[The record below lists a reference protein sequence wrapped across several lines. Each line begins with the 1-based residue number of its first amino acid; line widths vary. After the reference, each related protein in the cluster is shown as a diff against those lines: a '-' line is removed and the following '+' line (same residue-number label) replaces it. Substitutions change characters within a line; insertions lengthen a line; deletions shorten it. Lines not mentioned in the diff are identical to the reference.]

1 MKQPTHQ
8 EPYVEENF
16 MNIKSNTNDPC
27 SPLIEKEK
35 QFEAAYQ
42 EEKLPMVDDLAII
55 IPKPH
60 INDIP

>member
-1 MKQPTHQ
+1 
-8 EPYVEENF
+8 

>member
-1 MKQPTHQ
+1 M
-8 EPYVEENF
+8 ENLSGLRKGSTA
-16 MNIKSNTNDPC
+16 N
-27 SPLIEKEK
+27 EKEK